1 MSEIEETVIR
11 PARAGDI
18 PVLCRLLER
27 LFSIERDFVV
37 DPVRQQRGLEL
48 LLEQGE
54 AAGLFVAERDG
65 VVIGMCSAQVL
76 ISTAEGGAVAVV
88 EDVVVDE
95 AWRGHRIGT
104 RLLEAV
110 EQWARGRG
118 LRRLQLL
125 ADRTNEP
132 ALAFYARLEWQGTRM
147 TALQK
152 RL

>member
-11 PARAGDI
+11 PARAADI

-37 DPVRQQRGLEL
+37 DPARQQRGLEL
-48 LLEQGE
+48 LLAQGE
-54 AAGLFVAERDG
+54 AARLFVAEKG
-65 VVIGMCSAQVL
+65 GAVIGMCSAQVL

-95 AWRGHRIGT
+95 AWRGHGIGT
-104 RLLEAV
+104 QLLDAV
-110 EQWARGRG
+110 GEWARERG

-132 ALAFYARLEWQGTRM
+132 ALAFYARLGWQGTRM
-147 TALQK
+147 MALQK

>member
-1 MSEIEETVIR
+1 MSELEETVIR
-11 PARAGDI
+11 PARAADI

-48 LLEQGE
+48 LLAQGE
-54 AAGLFVAERDG
+54 AARLVVAERG
-65 VVIGMCSAQVL
+65 GAVVGMCSAQVL

-95 AWRGHRIGT
+95 RWRGHGIGT
-104 RLLEAV
+104 RLLESVGQWAV
-110 EQWARGRG
+110 ERG

-132 ALAFYARLEWQGTRM
+132 ALAFYSRLGWQGTRM
-147 TALQK
+147 TAMQK

>member
-11 PARAGDI
+11 PARAADI

-37 DPVRQQRGLEL
+37 DPARQQRGLEL
-48 LLEQGE
+48 LLAQGE
-54 AAGLFVAERDG
+54 AARLFVAEKG
-65 VVIGMCSAQVL
+65 GAVIGMCSAQVL

-95 AWRGHRIGT
+95 AWRGHGIGT
-104 RLLEAV
+104 QLLDAV
-110 EQWARGRG
+110 GEWARERG

-132 ALAFYARLEWQGTRM
+132 ALAFYSRLGWQGTRM
-147 TALQK
+147 MALQK